1 MSLFFKGVIPPMI
14 TPFTAEGEV
23 DYVKFEKNMIKW
35 NETALCGYLVLGS
48 NSETAYLTETE
59 KLKLVELSKKTAS
72 KDRILIAGT
81 GMETDRETIAL
92 TNKAA
97 DLGAQAALI
106 LTPCYYSSA
115 MSAPALINYFTKV
128 ADGSKIPIM
137 LYNVPKFTH
146 VNLPDSALSALCK
159 HPNIIGMKDST
170 GDISQLIRFQAIAS
184 AADFQILVGTAS
196 AWYPA
201 LTLGVKAGIFALAN
215 SNPNELSKIQEL
227 YENNEQGA
235 AVALFRK
242 MFVLNTAVTATYG
255 IAGLKYAAKLLGF
268 EGGYVRCPLIELND
282 EKKKEVEEIF
292 KEYIKGK
299 DDPCL

>member
-1 MSLFFKGVIPPMI
+1 MFFKGVIPPMI
-14 TPFTAEGEV
+14 TPFKSDGEV
-23 DYVKFEKNMIKW
+23 DYEKFEKNIIKW
-35 NETALCGYLVLGS
+35 NEAALCGYLVLGS
-48 NSETAYLTETE
+48 NSESAYLSEAE
-59 KLKLVELSKKTAS
+59 KLKLVELTKKTS
-72 KDRILIAGT
+72 KEERIIIAGT
-81 GMETDRETIAL
+81 GMETDRETVAL

-128 ADGSKIPIM
+128 ADATKIPIM

-146 VNLPDSALSALCK
+146 VNLPDEALKALAS

-170 GDISQLIRFQAIAS
+170 GDISQLIRFQAITGNT
-184 AADFQILVGTAS
+184 DFQILVGTAS

-215 SNPNELSKIQEL
+215 SNPNELSKIQEY
-227 YENNEQGA
+227 YEKDEQDA

-255 IAGLKYAAKLLGF
+255 IAGLKYAAKLLGY
-268 EGGYVRCPLIELND
+268 EGGYVRCPLLELSED
-282 EKKKEVEEIF
+282 KKKEVAEIF
-292 KEYIKGK
+292 KDY
-299 DDPCL
+299 L

>member
-1 MSLFFKGVIPPMI
+1 MSIRFKGVIPPMI
-14 TPFTAEGEV
+14 TPFKAGGEV
-23 DYVKFEKNMIKW
+23 DYDKFEKNMNKW
-35 NETALCGYLVLGS
+35 NEAALCGYLVLGS
-48 NSETAYLTETE
+48 NSETAYLSESE
-59 KLKLVELSKKTAS
+59 KLKLVELTSKTAK

-81 GMETDRETIAL
+81 GMETERETIAL

-128 ADGSKIPIM
+128 ADGTKIPIM

-146 VNLPDSALSALCK
+146 VNLPDLALKALCT

-170 GDISQLIRFQAIAS
+170 GDISQLIRFQSIVGD
-184 AADFQILVGTAS
+184 ADFQILVGTAS

-201 LTLGVKAGIFALAN
+201 LTLGVEAGIFALAN
-215 SNPNELSKIQEL
+215 SNPNELAKIQEL
-227 YENNEQGA
+227 YEKGDRDE
-235 AVALFRK
+235 AVAIFRK

-255 IAGLKYAAKLLGF
+255 IPGLKYAAGLLGY
-268 EGGYVRCPLIELND
+268 EGGFVRCPLLELSED
-282 EKKKEVEEIF
+282 KKKELDEIF
-292 KEYIKGK
+292 KDYK
-299 DDPCL
+299 